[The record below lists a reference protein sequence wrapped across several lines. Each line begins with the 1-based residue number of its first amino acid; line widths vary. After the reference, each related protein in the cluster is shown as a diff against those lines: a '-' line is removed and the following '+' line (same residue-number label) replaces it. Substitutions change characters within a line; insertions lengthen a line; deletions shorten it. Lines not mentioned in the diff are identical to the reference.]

1 VALRQSFWMNQ
12 VIINYLLF
20 IKKFLTNNLIQ
31 KGSGMD
37 PQARHTTWN
46 LLKKFKNENKCTI
59 LLTTHYMDEADYLG
73 DRIAIMS
80 KGNLRCSGSPLFLKS
95 KYSSGYRLVLTIKQQ
110 EENAPI
116 PENKIDFMKANK
128 LIELVQKIIP
138 NAKLNSNI
146 NSEITF
152 ILSAENSKTFPRLFE
167 ELDKHKEDLNL
178 INVGISAA
186 TVEQVFLK

>member
-1 VALRQSFWMNQ
+1 MNQ
-12 VIINYLLF
+12 VIFKLF
-20 IKKFLTNNLIQ
+20 FKFYNNLKYILVYS
-31 KGSGMD
+31 GSGMD
-37 PQARHTTWN
+37 PQARHSTWI

-95 KYSSGYRLVLTIKQQ
+95 KYSSGYSLVLTKKQQ
-110 EENAPI
+110 EQEQAGDSI
-116 PENKIDFMKANK
+116 RTKQLID
-128 LIELVQKIIP
+128 LVQSIVP
-138 NAKLNSNI
+138 DAKLSSNI

-152 ILSAENSKTFPRLFE
+152 LLSVEHTRTFPKLFE
-167 ELDKHKEDLNL
+167 QLDKLREDLNL
-178 INVGISAA
+178 VNVGISAA